1 MTVPPITA
9 SIPAQRLRASG
20 RGMRAGILLCL
31 IVVAWYVVAALAP
44 QLLAPGS
51 PLDIDPAQAYQ
62 APSLAHPFGTDES
75 GRDIYTRVV
84 HGAARSLT
92 IGVVATVIGLALGTL
107 LALVA
112 AFGGRVG
119 DWLSTRLVET
129 LYALPGILL
138 ALLLLSLTGPGV
150 VPATIA
156 VGLATAARA
165 RVGLRRSR
173 PDSRTKLGLAAVAHR
188 AAERVRAA
196 VRTRDTRHRPGRRLG
211 CRAELLGPRRSP
223 AERRVGSH
231 AQRRSDVFAR
241 RWLVDVGVPWR
252 RDRARRRDRHAARP
266 ICRGR
271 GEEIA
276 MTLQV
281 QGPLRRFGRCVEAE
295 SRRPR

>member
-9 SIPAQRLRASG
+9 SIPAQRQRASG
-20 RGMRAGILLCL
+20 RGMRIGIVICL
-31 IVVAWYVVAALAP
+31 VIVAWYVVAALAP
-44 QLLAPGS
+44 QLLAPGN
-51 PLDIDPAQAYQ
+51 PLAIDPAQAYQ

-92 IGVVATVIGLALGTL
+92 IGVVATIIGLVLGTL

-156 VGLATAARA
+156 VGLATAPGYARMLRSQLL
-165 RVGLRRSR
+165 RVRESGYVEADRILGRTSWWRLWHTVLPNAFAPLFALATLGVGQAVVWAAALSYLGLGDPPPSAEWGAMLNAGATYLPAGGWWMSVFPGAAIALVAVTGTLLGRFVEAEARRSR
-173 PDSRTKLGLAAVAHR
+173 
-188 AAERVRAA
+188 
-196 VRTRDTRHRPGRRLG
+196 
-211 CRAELLGPRRSP
+211 
-223 AERRVGSH
+223 
-231 AQRRSDVFAR
+231 
-241 RWLVDVGVPWR
+241 
-252 RDRARRRDRHAARP
+252 
-266 ICRGR
+266 
-271 GEEIA
+271 
-276 MTLQV
+276 
-281 QGPLRRFGRCVEAE
+281 
-295 SRRPR
+295 

>member
-9 SIPAQRLRASG
+9 SIPAQRQRASV
-20 RGMRAGILLCL
+20 RGMRIGIVICL
-31 IVVAWYVVAALAP
+31 VIAAWYVVAALAP
-44 QLLAPGS
+44 QLLAPGN
-51 PLDIDPAQAYQ
+51 PLAIDPAQAYQ

-92 IGVVATVIGLALGTL
+92 IGVVATIIGLVLGTL

-156 VGLATAARA
+156 VGLATAPGYARMLRSQLL
-165 RVGLRRSR
+165 RVRESGYVEADRTLGRTWWWRLWHTVLPNAFAPLFALATLGVGQAVVWAAALSYLGLGDPPPSAEWGAMLNAGATYLPAGGWWMSVFPGAAIALVAVTGTLLGRFVEAEARRSR
-173 PDSRTKLGLAAVAHR
+173 
-188 AAERVRAA
+188 
-196 VRTRDTRHRPGRRLG
+196 
-211 CRAELLGPRRSP
+211 
-223 AERRVGSH
+223 
-231 AQRRSDVFAR
+231 
-241 RWLVDVGVPWR
+241 
-252 RDRARRRDRHAARP
+252 
-266 ICRGR
+266 
-271 GEEIA
+271 
-276 MTLQV
+276 
-281 QGPLRRFGRCVEAE
+281 
-295 SRRPR
+295 